1 MLHERRGE
9 PGGPALF
16 RSLVGG
22 PFGPAQVQTCNVGF
36 PPDSGRE
43 PGRVLRTLW
52 VVVALTVPRGAAPW
66 GSPSSVAGPTGTGAG
81 WHLRGGFP
89 PGPGRGIQA
98 FSRESPDAKSRGGG
112 PPAPPGFRARSFP
125 LARFGVAGRSGTV
138 VGLFRNPSTC
148 PDLGTFFCENAF
160 QHIFSRKMRPKS
172 VLGAQRK

>member
-36 PPDSGRE
+36 PPDSGRD

-112 PPAPPGFRARSFP
+112 PPPPLVLGAARSHSLV
-125 LARFGVAGRSGTV
+125 LAWWGTAGRSWGYY
-138 VGLFRNPSTC
+138 GAHLRALIWRLSFAKM
-148 PDLGTFFCENAF
+148 LF
-160 QHIFSRKMRPKS
+160 QHILSRKCVPNR
-172 VLGAQRK
+172 V

>member
-52 VVVALTVPRGAAPW
+52 VVVALTVHRGAAPW

-112 PPAPPGFRARSFP
+112 PPPPHFYGQLVGTRSFWR
-125 LARFGVAGRSGTV
+125 LLSRIRSRSC
-138 VGLFRNPSTC
+138 FPRNPKT
-148 PDLGTFFCENAF
+148 DLGR
-160 QHIFSRKMRPKS
+160 ISRKNMLKKHFMKESLQIRVGRWAAK
-172 VLGAQRK
+172 